1 MIIVRAPLRISFV
14 GGGTDL
20 AAFYKKSP
28 GRVLSAAI
36 DKYVYVTITRTPGK
50 SISVRYSTAEYVDH
64 PKKLE
69 HHRVREALLDLN
81 ILDSIEI
88 SSFSQ
93 LPGQTGLGSSSAFS
107 VALIKGLNALLGKKL
122 GAAVCAEEASRLEID
137 LVGDPIGKQDQYASA
152 HGGLNILQFN
162 QDESVDVEPILLD
175 YQHKLEL
182 EDHLLLFF
190 TGITR
195 SATSVLTE
203 QRKKTKSGVNVETLK
218 KMAGSVHDF
227 AENLRAREY
236 EKMGAMLHAG
246 WQHKKTLASNVSNP
260 GIDAL
265 YDTARRKGAWGGKL
279 LGAGGG
285 GCLLFFVAPQKRAA
299 VEGALERFARAQNL
313 EDAAVIPFSFVQ
325 NGVEIIHEQ

>member
-28 GRVLSAAI
+28 GRVVSAAI

-50 SISVRYSTAEYVDH
+50 RVSVRYSVAEYVDH
-64 PKKLE
+64 PKELQ

-81 ILDSIEI
+81 ITESIEI

-93 LPGQTGLGSSSAFS
+93 LPGQTGLASSSAFS
-107 VALIKGLNALLGKKL
+107 VALLKGLNALLGKKL
-122 GAAVCAEEASRLEID
+122 SAKMCADAACRLEID
-137 LVGDPIGKQDQYASA
+137 MVGEPIGKQDQYASA
-152 HGGLNILQFN
+152 VGGLNILQFN
-162 QDESVDVEPILLD
+162 KNETVDVEPILLD
-175 YQHKLEL
+175 YQHRLEL

-190 TGITR
+190 TGFTR
-195 SATSVLTE
+195 AASSVLTE
-203 QRKKTKSGVNVETLK
+203 QRKKTKSGANMDALK
-218 KMAGSVHDF
+218 QMANSVHDF
-227 AENLRAREY
+227 AGALRSHEY
-236 EKMGAMLHAG
+236 ERLGAMLHEG
-246 WQHKKTLASNVSNP
+246 WQRKKTLASNVSNP

-265 YDTARRKGAWGGKL
+265 YEAALKAGAWGGKL

-285 GCLLFFVAPQKRAA
+285 GCLLFVVAPEKRAA
-299 VEGALERFARAQNL
+299 VAGALDRLARKQRL
-313 EDAAVIPFSFVQ
+313 GDAAVIPFSFVQ